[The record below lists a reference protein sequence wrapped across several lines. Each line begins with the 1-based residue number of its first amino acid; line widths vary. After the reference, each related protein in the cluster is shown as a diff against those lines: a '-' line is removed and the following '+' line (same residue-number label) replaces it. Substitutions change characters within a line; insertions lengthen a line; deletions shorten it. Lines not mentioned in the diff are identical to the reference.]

1 MFELPTCNMSRL
13 TSAQVIALGEYL
25 KPDFEPASLTVPQL
39 LGVFGYHNIRY
50 PSPYTKAKL
59 VQTFNQ
65 EIKPNAS
72 KFRREK
78 LKKENSQASDDGIVD
93 GVTGLPLTT
102 AKVPLFILSPAF
114 AAHLATTARSTS
126 QIITPRLQVSNRRPL
141 PPSTRPRK
149 TIPPVRCST
158 LTPRSRQPK
167 RRRSSAQPRL
177 TSHTKVEPPLPQH
190 TIIEESESEQEGPPM
205 RKVGRTKK
213 TVSNVLVSCC

>member
-1 MFELPTCNMSRL
+1 MSRL

-25 KPDFEPASLTVPQL
+25 QPDFEPATLTVPQL

-102 AKVPLFILSPAF
+102 AKVLPSSYLFFPF
-114 AAHLATTARSTS
+114 AAHPTTPACPTP
-126 QIITPRLQVSNRRPL
+126 QIIATRFQSSFRGPVS
-141 PPSTRPRK
+141 PSTR
-149 TIPPVRCST
+149 S
-158 LTPRSRQPK
+158 
-167 RRRSSAQPRL
+167 
-177 TSHTKVEPPLPQH
+177 
-190 TIIEESESEQEGPPM
+190 
-205 RKVGRTKK
+205 RKVILSNSIFNVDTSFPPAQTTSLLSATTPPQPHQDRGFAFTTHNNRRERVGTRTPDA
-213 TVSNVLVSCC
+213 

>member
-1 MFELPTCNMSRL
+1 MSRL

-25 KPDFEPASLTVPQL
+25 KPDFEPATLTVPQL

-65 EIKPNAS
+65 EIKPNAP

-102 AKVPLFILSPAF
+102 AKVPGFILSPQN
-114 AAHLATTARSTS
+114 LPLTRS
-126 QIITPRLQVSNRRPL
+126 QQ
-141 PPSTRPRK
+141 
-149 TIPPVRCST
+149 PVQ
-158 LTPRSRQPK
+158 L
-167 RRRSSAQPRL
+167 RRSSRHASRAHSEDQSPPRPDPVRL
-177 TSHTKVEPPLPQH
+177 YSSLCVQRCNRVPASPSDAAPRRNHASPATQRSRPHDPSKQ
-190 TIIEESESEQEGPPM
+190 
-205 RKVGRTKK
+205 
-213 TVSNVLVSCC
+213 

>member
-1 MFELPTCNMSRL
+1 MSRL

-25 KPDFEPASLTVPQL
+25 KPDFEPATLTVPQL

-65 EIKPNAS
+65 EITPNAS

-93 GVTGLPLTT
+93 GVTGLPLT
-102 AKVPLFILSPAF
+102 KVPSSSYLLHLHSSLTWPQQPVPLRRSSRHASRAHTEDHSP
-114 AAHLATTARSTS
+114 
-126 QIITPRLQVSNRRPL
+126 PRPD
-141 PPSTRPRK
+141 
-149 TIPPVRCST
+149 PVRLCSLFGCTT
-158 LTPRSRQPK
+158 LTSRSRKPK

-177 TSHTKVEPPLPQH
+177 PSHPKVEPPLPQH

-213 TVSNVLVSCC
+213 AVSDVLVSDSRCLSIH

>member
-1 MFELPTCNMSRL
+1 VFEFPHLQLMSRL

-25 KPDFEPASLTVPQL
+25 KPDFEPATLTVPQL

-102 AKVPLFILSPAF
+102 AKVLAFILSLPY
-114 AAHLATTARSTS
+114 L
-126 QIITPRLQVSNRRPL
+126 PL
-141 PPSTRPRK
+141 TRPQQ
-149 TIPPVRCST
+149 PVQ
-158 LTPRSRQPK
+158 L
-167 RRRSSAQPRL
+167 RRSSRHASRAHSEDQSPPRPDPVRFIFCFNVNVD
-177 TSHTKVEPPLPQH
+177 TAFPPA
-190 TIIEESESEQEGPPM
+190 
-205 RKVGRTKK
+205 
-213 TVSNVLVSCC
+213 

>member
-1 MFELPTCNMSRL
+1 VTCRGARVGIFPCNFMSRL

-25 KPDFEPASLTVPQL
+25 KPDFEPATLTVPQL

-93 GVTGLPLTT
+93 GVTGLPLTA
-102 AKVPLFILSPAF
+102 AKVPAFSLSPL
-114 AAHLATTARSTS
+114 HL
-126 QIITPRLQVSNRRPL
+126 PL
-141 PPSTRPRK
+141 TRPQQ
-149 TIPPVRCST
+149 PVQ
-158 LTPRSRQPK
+158 L
-167 RRRSSAQPRL
+167 RRSSRHASRSHSEDHSPPRPDPVRSL
-177 TSHTKVEPPLPQH
+177 SL
-190 TIIEESESEQEGPPM
+190 S
-205 RKVGRTKK
+205 
-213 TVSNVLVSCC
+213 LF

>member
-1 MFELPTCNMSRL
+1 MSRL

-25 KPDFEPASLTVPQL
+25 KPDFEPATLTVPQL

-102 AKVPLFILSPAF
+102 TKVPLFILSPSLF
-114 AAHLATTARSTS
+114 TAHQATTARSTS
-126 QIITPRLQVSNRRPL
+126 QIVTTRIQSPNRRPL
-141 PPSTRPRK
+141 SPPTRPCK
-149 TIPPVRCST
+149 AT
-158 LTPRSRQPK
+158 LLVICNADTAFP
-167 RRRSSAQPRL
+167 SA
-177 TSHTKVEPPLPQH
+177 
-190 TIIEESESEQEGPPM
+190 
-205 RKVGRTKK
+205 
-213 TVSNVLVSCC
+213 